1 MLPERR
7 NFPPAGTYFPVHLA
21 IRPAQV
27 PDQASRPDRSLQEE
41 HVKFAQRRSASSM
54 TARVLGITAGTAL
67 LGVAAVGVVDGTAN
81 HARSPQT
88 ATLAALSHP
97 RQSPGAAAKAGRPAA
112 RSRSELARKQAR
124 SGAPGRSS
132 VPAREGPVISTGIND
147 AGGELV
153 FYGVRI
159 RSQQLPGVTF
169 GIMAGLRDSAG
180 RLTPEV
186 ETNETTGS
194 GSSSGF
200 HAVEAASS
208 VGSPAVAI
216 PEFGYY
222 AGPAATI
229 TAQAGGQQI
238 QAHLAR
244 WSANTRIVIFWFTP
258 SSALQDLAAYN
269 AAGQQ
274 LPAGHVT
281 PGHG

>member
-1 MLPERR
+1 MTDLETFRQALQAAD
-7 NFPPAGTYFPVHLA
+7 PPGWPGPGPGVPHSGTLDA
-21 IRPAQV
+21 AEIMAKG
-27 PDQASRPDRSLQEE
+27 RSL
-41 HVKFAQRRSASSM
+41 RR
-54 TARVLGITAGTAL
+54 R
-67 LGVAAVGVVDGTAN
+67 
-81 HARSPQT
+81 RR
-88 ATLAALSHP
+88 LAAAGGSLCL
-97 RQSPGAAAKAGRPAA
+97 AAAAFVVVTGLGHLGRPSPVPALSSPHSTSPAAGGTGRPAA
-112 RSRSELARKQAR
+112 RSREGRVIL
-124 SGAPGRSS
+124 SGIRM
-132 VPAREGPVISTGIND
+132 
-147 AGGELV
+147 AGGEVV

-258 SSALQDLAAYN
+258 STSPGHAPHHLTAYN
-269 AAGQQ
+269 TAGRK
-274 LPAGHVT
+274 LPAGHSA

>member
-1 MLPERR
+1 MTDLETFRQALKACD
-7 NFPPAGTYFPVHLA
+7 PPGWPG
-21 IRPAQV
+21 PGPGV
-27 PDQASRPDRSLQEE
+27 PHSGALDAAEIMAKGRSL
-41 HVKFAQRRSASSM
+41 RR
-54 TARVLGITAGTAL
+54 R
-67 LGVAAVGVVDGTAN
+67 
-81 HARSPQT
+81 RR
-88 ATLAALSHP
+88 LAAAGGSLCL
-97 RQSPGAAAKAGRPAA
+97 AAAAFAVVTGLGHLGRPSPVPALSSPHSTSPAAGRPAGRAA
-112 RSRSELARKQAR
+112 RSREGRVIP
-124 SGAPGRSS
+124 SGIR
-132 VPAREGPVISTGIND
+132 T
-147 AGGELV
+147 AGGEVV
-153 FYGVRI
+153 FYGIRI
-159 RSQQLPGVTF
+159 RSHQLPGVTF

-244 WSANTRIVIFWFTP
+244 WSANPRIVIFWFTP
-258 SSALQDLAAYN
+258 STGPGHAPHHLTAYN
-269 AAGQQ
+269 TAGRK
-274 LPAGHVT
+274 LPAGHSAA
-281 PGHG
+281 GHG